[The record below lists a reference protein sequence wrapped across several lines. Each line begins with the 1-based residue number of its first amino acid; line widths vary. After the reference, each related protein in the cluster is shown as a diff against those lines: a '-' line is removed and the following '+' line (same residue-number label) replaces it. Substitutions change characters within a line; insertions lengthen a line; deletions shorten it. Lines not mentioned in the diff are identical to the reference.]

1 MKKVII
7 AILAAS
13 AVAVFAANYTPV
25 TAEGTA
31 ATATITTAAIGT
43 ANVATS
49 LNLLSAGTV
58 KIDGTNCYSG
68 TIAATSSVVVVDG
81 LITAINP

>member
-1 MKKVII
+1 MKKMII
-7 AILAAS
+7 ALI
-13 AVAVFAANYTPV
+13 AVTGFCFAANYTPV
-25 TAEGTA
+25 SEEGTA
-31 ATATITTAAIGT
+31 TVATITTV
-43 ANVATS
+43 NVGSS
-49 LNLLSAGTV
+49 LKLLSAGTV